1 MFTMVNM
8 DELKAKQAELSNTEQ
23 ELKNTKEE
31 LMNKRNELESARL
44 ENENKKTEL
53 INQLISEIEA
63 LQRNAQDY
71 EKQIESISQE
81 LSTLREHSNSTNH
94 HNESTID
101 DGTATEQTTV
111 DQTTTQQTTV
121 DQTTTQQTTVDQTT
135 TQQATVDQ
143 TTTQQTTVDQTTTQQ
158 ATVDQTTAQQATVDQ
173 TTTQQ
178 TTIDQTTSQQTVD
191 EQTTSQQTVD
201 EQPDIKLDSYEW
213 YNKALSQLIFEID
226 WCTATAKYK
235 RWLNKSWK
243 ETLKTAKAK
252 LKQYKDI
259 ISGKKEHLEHEFK
272 QKNKLNAKNPDKV
285 PLTVSISASEIN
297 WLKKRRGDRRKVIEE
312 DIKAGQRGESS
323 NIAPRPNQSL
333 EQVIKWNKIDT
344 HHNEYDSKLNEA
356 LNDAAFLRIID
367 NNQDRARAFLQAIA
381 NNSLSNQQITFC
393 KTHMVQLSPY
403 FTQYGMMPQVY
414 RCIQTNGWRIDT
426 TPWTSKSSVDYRNL
440 ERWDAF
446 SQWWIAWVID
456 KALSSCNNLTPW
468 QRNTWKNIGVL
479 WCYAAWIYWL
489 YKFFTNKKMS
499 FWGKALTTGWVIFWS
514 QLLTWESP
522 ISLFNKLMNWWL
534 SRDELNSK
542 FWNAFWDAVDG
553 VHNSWIEGAN
563 NISWAMYSLMVFN
576 KDTKVWDVRALST
589 RFKNNPQEWEIFRW
603 KAETNLGRKNFERFS
618 AVFSKNFDED
628 KRNNWLTSIGIHDG
642 IDDNKL
648 VYELA
653 GNKTMN
659 AVVVNK
665 FLSDNWVKVTDN
677 KAKKEEFEQYIKSIN
692 DNNQAINIDVLQ
704 NHKNDRFTLDTE
716 ATFTDRPEDTQNK
729 EKLWNQ
735 VDQLSLD
742 EQTKSD
748 LKNEIQLFYDERPIK
763 NKPNLN
769 DFSLQMDNNLL
780 ILKSHNWEKTK
791 INLQNKTLTWF
802 WSTNS
807 NNYEIKFTRTKELLD
822 AAYLTNDVLARQKN
836 KPIVNTPP
844 FQYKPERK
852 WICFNDAETISFNFD
867 TRVLSTWRWWATSKI
882 ETLYNNPKEYAD
894 YLSKC
899 RLEQNTTNIDSTLY
913 PIVKK
918 LSEAWINFTNEQEVK
933 DLENRLKWIKE
944 KLKIFKCHADWN
956 PFSIGTI
963 SKKLE
968 FKSING
974 DTEEFPENI
983 SEKFPTLTREWN
995 KEKFLN
1001 ILNDP
1006 NNKMRWSALSN

>member
-101 DGTATEQTTV
+101 DETATEQTTV

-143 TTTQQTTVDQTTTQQ
+143 TTTQQT
-158 ATVDQTTAQQATVDQ
+158 TVDQ

-414 RCIQTNGWRIDT
+414 RRIQ
-426 TPWTSKSSVDYRNL
+426 PH
-440 ERWDAF
+440 
-446 SQWWIAWVID
+446 
-456 KALSSCNNLTPW
+456 
-468 QRNTWKNIGVL
+468 
-479 WCYAAWIYWL
+479 
-489 YKFFTNKKMS
+489 
-499 FWGKALTTGWVIFWS
+499 
-514 QLLTWESP
+514 
-522 ISLFNKLMNWWL
+522 
-534 SRDELNSK
+534 ELQ
-542 FWNAFWDAVDG
+542 
-553 VHNSWIEGAN
+553 
-563 NISWAMYSLMVFN
+563 
-576 KDTKVWDVRALST
+576 KV
-589 RFKNNPQEWEIFRW
+589 P
-603 KAETNLGRKNFERFS
+603 
-618 AVFSKNFDED
+618 
-628 KRNNWLTSIGIHDG
+628 
-642 IDDNKL
+642 
-648 VYELA
+648 
-653 GNKTMN
+653 
-659 AVVVNK
+659 
-665 FLSDNWVKVTDN
+665 
-677 KAKKEEFEQYIKSIN
+677 
-692 DNNQAINIDVLQ
+692 
-704 NHKNDRFTLDTE
+704 
-716 ATFTDRPEDTQNK
+716 
-729 EKLWNQ
+729 
-735 VDQLSLD
+735 
-742 EQTKSD
+742 
-748 LKNEIQLFYDERPIK
+748 
-763 NKPNLN
+763 
-769 DFSLQMDNNLL
+769 
-780 ILKSHNWEKTK
+780 
-791 INLQNKTLTWF
+791 
-802 WSTNS
+802 
-807 NNYEIKFTRTKELLD
+807 
-822 AAYLTNDVLARQKN
+822 
-836 KPIVNTPP
+836 
-844 FQYKPERK
+844 
-852 WICFNDAETISFNFD
+852 
-867 TRVLSTWRWWATSKI
+867 
-882 ETLYNNPKEYAD
+882 
-894 YLSKC
+894 
-899 RLEQNTTNIDSTLY
+899 
-913 PIVKK
+913 
-918 LSEAWINFTNEQEVK
+918 
-933 DLENRLKWIKE
+933 
-944 KLKIFKCHADWN
+944 
-956 PFSIGTI
+956 
-963 SKKLE
+963 
-968 FKSING
+968 
-974 DTEEFPENI
+974 
-983 SEKFPTLTREWN
+983 
-995 KEKFLN
+995 
-1001 ILNDP
+1001 
-1006 NNKMRWSALSN
+1006 